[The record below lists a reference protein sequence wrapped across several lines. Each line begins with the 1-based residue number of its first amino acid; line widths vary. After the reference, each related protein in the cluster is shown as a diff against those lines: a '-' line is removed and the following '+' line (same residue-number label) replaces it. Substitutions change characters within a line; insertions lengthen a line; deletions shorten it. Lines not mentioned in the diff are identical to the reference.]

1 MIWLP
6 PRQPKLAAEA
16 AWGRQISH
24 NPIAR
29 NAAKPTRASLDI
41 PIPDPAPATSCGAVC
56 APGTR
61 HPRRRRAGRG
71 SMVRER
77 EGALHRQRLMS
88 PRRRSREAQRE
99 KPEQNGSSSSQ
110 SNTVEHRRSIAARV
124 LLPAAQFARQVYDPQ
139 TTGEQREARR
149 LGNGSWDTGKG
160 RRGRGAGREKRDER
174 NRNKTAHHYLHR
186 TRLIAPRVE
195 RPCCLAST

>member
-1 MIWLP
+1 MIWLAQ
-6 PRQPKLAAEA
+6 RQPKLASEA

-41 PIPDPAPATSCGAVC
+41 PIPDPAPATFCGAVC

-61 HPRRRRAGRG
+61 RPRRRRAGRG
-71 SMVRER
+71 STVRER
-77 EGALHRQRLMS
+77 PWAGLSHR
-88 PRRRSREAQRE
+88 PRPLSLLCRSREARRE

-124 LLPAAQFARQVYDPQ
+124 LLPAAQFARQVHDPQ
-139 TTGEQREARR
+139 TAGEQREARR

-174 NRNKTAHHYLHR
+174 NRNKTAHHHLHP

-195 RPCCLAST
+195 RLLPC